1 MLWYFFQG
9 TLRKLLLRIKKEF
22 GTAKPVER
30 NKLKWWRTGS
40 QIKVIDYYIY
50 QISTVNEDLKLR
62 KLFYLTAG
70 PTKKFENSKVKFL
83 SSEEVISMSRG
94 TVRQCIKTT
103 TTSIASSIQTAQS
116 SGTPTKT
123 QTSMDKSSSGT
134 NCLVSFVTEHQA
146 KKRL

>member
-1 MLWYFFQG
+1 
-9 TLRKLLLRIKKEF
+9 
-22 GTAKPVER
+22 
-30 NKLKWWRTGS
+30 
-40 QIKVIDYYIY
+40 
-50 QISTVNEDLKLR
+50 
-62 KLFYLTAG
+62 
-70 PTKKFENSKVKFL
+70 
-83 SSEEVISMSRG
+83 MSRG